1 MYSLRNKKKIS
12 QSSQILFLSQID
24 PVLVSQTSQ
33 TTISPPEIEIR
44 RAERKR
50 AIIPDYQNEQKI
62 SKTQFEKRSFNR
74 SSAGRSN
81 SNNSQKRSSSIIS
94 QSQHTNKKEK
104 EETKERESNTYPE
117 LISRLENIEHT
128 EESINK
134 HFTAREL
141 QILLKPHCR
150 NVPDLK
156 RKSRCVSTLLQLI
169 CQHIIDCKQDDCIP
183 SPVALPVIIV
193 VMCIT

>member
-24 PVLVSQTSQ
+24 PVLASQTSQ
-33 TTISPPEIEIR
+33 TTVSSPEIEIR

-62 SKTQFEKRSFNR
+62 SKTQFEKRSFNQ
-74 SSAGRSN
+74 SSEGRSN
-81 SNNSQKRSSSIIS
+81 SNNSQKRSSLTIS

-104 EETKERESNTYPE
+104 ERESSTYPE
-117 LISRLENIEHT
+117 LINRLENIEHT

-193 VMCIT
+193 VMYTK

>member
-24 PVLVSQTSQ
+24 PVLASQTSQTSQ
-33 TTISPPEIEIR
+33 TTVSSPEIEIR

-62 SKTQFEKRSFNR
+62 SKMQLEKRSFNQ
-74 SSAGRSN
+74 SSEGRSN
-81 SNNSQKRSSSIIS
+81 SNNSQKRSSLTIS

-104 EETKERESNTYPE
+104 ERESSTYPE
-117 LISRLENIEHT
+117 LVNRLENIEHT

-193 VMCIT
+193 VMCTK

>member
-24 PVLVSQTSQ
+24 PVLASQTSQ
-33 TTISPPEIEIR
+33 TTVSSPEIEIR

-62 SKTQFEKRSFNR
+62 SKMQLEKRSFNQ
-74 SSAGRSN
+74 SSEGRSN
-81 SNNSQKRSSSIIS
+81 SNNSQKRSSLTIS
-94 QSQHTNKKEK
+94 QSQHINKKEK
-104 EETKERESNTYPE
+104 ERESSTYPE
-117 LISRLENIEHT
+117 LVNRLENIEHT

-193 VMCIT
+193 VMCTK

>member
-24 PVLVSQTSQ
+24 PVLASQTSQTSQ
-33 TTISPPEIEIR
+33 TTVSSPEIEIR

-62 SKTQFEKRSFNR
+62 SKMQLEKRSFNQ
-74 SSAGRSN
+74 SSEGRSN
-81 SNNSQKRSSSIIS
+81 SNNSQKRSSLTIS
-94 QSQHTNKKEK
+94 QSQLTNKKEK
-104 EETKERESNTYPE
+104 ERESSTYPE
-117 LISRLENIEHT
+117 LVNRLENIEHT

-169 CQHIIDCKQDDCIP
+169 CKHIIDCKQDDCIP

-193 VMCIT
+193 VMCTK

>member
-1 MYSLRNKKKIS
+1 M
-12 QSSQILFLSQID
+12 FLSQID
-24 PVLVSQTSQ
+24 PVLASQTSQTSQ
-33 TTISPPEIEIR
+33 TTVSSPEIEIR

-50 AIIPDYQNEQKI
+50 AIIPDHQNEQKI
-62 SKTQFEKRSFNR
+62 SKMQFEKRSFNQ
-74 SSAGRSN
+74 SSEGRSN
-81 SNNSQKRSSSIIS
+81 SNNSQKRSSLTIS
-94 QSQHTNKKEK
+94 QSQLTNKKEK
-104 EETKERESNTYPE
+104 ERESSTYPE
-117 LISRLENIEHT
+117 LVNRLENIEHT

-193 VMCIT
+193 VMCTK

>member
-24 PVLVSQTSQ
+24 PVLASQTSQ
-33 TTISPPEIEIR
+33 TTVSSPEIEIR

-62 SKTQFEKRSFNR
+62 SKTQFEKRSFNQ
-74 SSAGRSN
+74 SSEGKSN
-81 SNNSQKRSSSIIS
+81 SNNSQKRSSLTIS

-104 EETKERESNTYPE
+104 ERESSTYPE
-117 LISRLENIEHT
+117 LINRLENIEHT

-193 VMCIT
+193 VMYTK

>member
-24 PVLVSQTSQ
+24 PVLASQTSQTSQ
-33 TTISPPEIEIR
+33 TTVSSPEIEIR

-62 SKTQFEKRSFNR
+62 SKMQFEKRSFNQ
-74 SSAGRSN
+74 SSEGKSN
-81 SNNSQKRSSSIIS
+81 SNNSQKRSSSTIS

-104 EETKERESNTYPE
+104 ERESSTYPE
-117 LISRLENIEHT
+117 LINRLENIEHT

-193 VMCIT
+193 VMYTK

>member
-33 TTISPPEIEIR
+33 TSQTTVSSPEIEIR

-62 SKTQFEKRSFNR
+62 SKMQFEKRSFNQ
-74 SSAGRSN
+74 SSEGRSN
-81 SNNSQKRSSSIIS
+81 SNNSQKRSSSTIS

-104 EETKERESNTYPE
+104 ERESSTYPE
-117 LISRLENIEHT
+117 LINRLENIEHT

-193 VMCIT
+193 VMYTK

>member
-24 PVLVSQTSQ
+24 PVLASQTSQTSQ
-33 TTISPPEIEIR
+33 TTVSSPEIEIR

-62 SKTQFEKRSFNR
+62 SKMQLEKRSFNQ
-74 SSAGRSN
+74 SSEGRSN
-81 SNNSQKRSSSIIS
+81 SNNSQKRSSSTIS

-104 EETKERESNTYPE
+104 ERESSTYPE
-117 LISRLENIEHT
+117 LINRLENIEHT

-193 VMCIT
+193 VMCTK

>member
-24 PVLVSQTSQ
+24 PVLASQTSQTSQ
-33 TTISPPEIEIR
+33 TTVSSPEIEIR

-62 SKTQFEKRSFNR
+62 SKMQFEKRSFNQ
-74 SSAGRSN
+74 SSEGKSN
-81 SNNSQKRSSSIIS
+81 SNNSQKRSSLTIS

-104 EETKERESNTYPE
+104 ERESSTYPE
-117 LISRLENIEHT
+117 LINRLENIEHT

-193 VMCIT
+193 VMYTK

>member
-24 PVLVSQTSQ
+24 PVLASQTSQ
-33 TTISPPEIEIR
+33 TTVSSPEIEIR

-62 SKTQFEKRSFNR
+62 SKMQLEKRSFNQ
-74 SSAGRSN
+74 SSEGRSN
-81 SNNSQKRSSSIIS
+81 SNNSQKRSSSTIS

-104 EETKERESNTYPE
+104 ERESSTYPE
-117 LISRLENIEHT
+117 LINRLENIEHT

-193 VMCIT
+193 VMCTK

>member
-1 MYSLRNKKKIS
+1 M
-12 QSSQILFLSQID
+12 
-24 PVLVSQTSQ
+24 
-33 TTISPPEIEIR
+33 
-44 RAERKR
+44 
-50 AIIPDYQNEQKI
+50 
-62 SKTQFEKRSFNR
+62 QFEKRSFNQ
-74 SSAGRSN
+74 SSEGRSN
-81 SNNSQKRSSSIIS
+81 SNNSQKRSSLTIS
-94 QSQHTNKKEK
+94 QSQLTNKKEK
-104 EETKERESNTYPE
+104 ERESSTYPE
-117 LISRLENIEHT
+117 LINRLENIEHT

-193 VMCIT
+193 VMYTK

>member
-33 TTISPPEIEIR
+33 TSQTTVSSPEIEIR

-62 SKTQFEKRSFNR
+62 SKMQFEKRSFNQ
-74 SSAGRSN
+74 SSEGRSN
-81 SNNSQKRSSSIIS
+81 SNNSQKRSSSTIS

-104 EETKERESNTYPE
+104 ERESSTYPE
-117 LISRLENIEHT
+117 LINRLENIEHT

-169 CQHIIDCKQDDCIP
+169 CQHIIDCKQNDCIP

-193 VMCIT
+193 VMYTK

>member
-24 PVLVSQTSQ
+24 PVLASQTSQTSQ
-33 TTISPPEIEIR
+33 TTVSSPEIEIR

-62 SKTQFEKRSFNR
+62 SKMQLEKRSFNQ
-74 SSAGRSN
+74 SSEGRSN
-81 SNNSQKRSSSIIS
+81 SNNSQKRSSLTIS
-94 QSQHTNKKEK
+94 QSQHINKKEK
-104 EETKERESNTYPE
+104 ERESSTYPE
-117 LISRLENIEHT
+117 LVNRLENIEHT

-193 VMCIT
+193 VMCTK

>member
-33 TTISPPEIEIR
+33 TSQTTVSSPEIEIR

-62 SKTQFEKRSFNR
+62 SKMQLEKRSFNQ
-74 SSAGRSN
+74 SSEGRSN
-81 SNNSQKRSSSIIS
+81 SNNSQKRSSSTIS

-104 EETKERESNTYPE
+104 ERESSTYPE
-117 LISRLENIEHT
+117 LINRLENIEHT

-169 CQHIIDCKQDDCIP
+169 CQHIIDCKQNDCIP

-193 VMCIT
+193 VMYTK

>member
-24 PVLVSQTSQ
+24 PVLASQTSQTSQ
-33 TTISPPEIEIR
+33 TTVSSPEIEIR

-62 SKTQFEKRSFNR
+62 SKMQLEKRSFNQ
-74 SSAGRSN
+74 SSEGRSN
-81 SNNSQKRSSSIIS
+81 SNNSQKRSSLTIS
-94 QSQHTNKKEK
+94 QSQLTNKKEK
-104 EETKERESNTYPE
+104 ERESSTYPE
-117 LISRLENIEHT
+117 LVNRLENIEHT

-193 VMCIT
+193 VMCTK

>member
-1 MYSLRNKKKIS
+1 M
-12 QSSQILFLSQID
+12 FLSQID
-24 PVLVSQTSQ
+24 PVLASQTSQTSQ
-33 TTISPPEIEIR
+33 TTVSSPEIEIR

-62 SKTQFEKRSFNR
+62 SKMQLEKRSFNQ
-74 SSAGRSN
+74 SSEGRSN
-81 SNNSQKRSSSIIS
+81 SNNSQKRSSLTIS

-104 EETKERESNTYPE
+104 ERESSTYPE
-117 LISRLENIEHT
+117 LVNRLENIEHT

-193 VMCIT
+193 VMCTK

>member
-24 PVLVSQTSQ
+24 PVLASQTSQ
-33 TTISPPEIEIR
+33 TTVSSPEIEIR

-62 SKTQFEKRSFNR
+62 SKMQFEKRSFNQ
-74 SSAGRSN
+74 SSEGRSN
-81 SNNSQKRSSSIIS
+81 SNNSQKRSSSTIS

-104 EETKERESNTYPE
+104 ERESSTYPE
-117 LISRLENIEHT
+117 LINRLENIEHT

-193 VMCIT
+193 VMYTK